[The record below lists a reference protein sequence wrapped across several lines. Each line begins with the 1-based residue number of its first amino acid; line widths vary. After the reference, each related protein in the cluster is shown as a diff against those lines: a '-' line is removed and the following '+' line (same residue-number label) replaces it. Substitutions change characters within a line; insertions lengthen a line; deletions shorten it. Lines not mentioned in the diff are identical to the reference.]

1 MTTQSREEKKMRVIL
16 NLDDNTKFLGLTLC
30 VDEGNHIIECGLRA
44 YSGDELYDG
53 VIIDTKEPIPGGTK

>member
-1 MTTQSREEKKMRVIL
+1 MRVIL

-30 VDEGNHIIECGLRA
+30 VDEGNHIIKCGLSA